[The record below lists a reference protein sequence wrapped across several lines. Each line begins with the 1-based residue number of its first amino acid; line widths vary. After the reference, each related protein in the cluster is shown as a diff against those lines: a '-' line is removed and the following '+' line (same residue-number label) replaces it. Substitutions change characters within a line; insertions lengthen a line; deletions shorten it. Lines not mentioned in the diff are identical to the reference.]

1 MILSGYSKEDRRG
14 KRRLSYRVLKLYFS
28 LDDYFLM
35 DRGNEV
41 SYTPH

>member
-1 MILSGYSKEDRRG
+1 MIFSGYSKEDRRG

-28 LDDYFLM
+28 LDDYFQI

-41 SYTPH
+41 SCTPN